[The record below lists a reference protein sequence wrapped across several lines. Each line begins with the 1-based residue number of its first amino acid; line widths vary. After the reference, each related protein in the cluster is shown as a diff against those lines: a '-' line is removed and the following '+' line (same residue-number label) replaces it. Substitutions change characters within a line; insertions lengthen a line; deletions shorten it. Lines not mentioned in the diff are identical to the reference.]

1 MEGKSPALSAV
12 MVGVLL
18 MGLFLAQTPVE
29 AKSCCKNTAA
39 RNCYNTCR
47 LTGAPRPLCAQGCN
61 CKIISGTKCP
71 KDYPRLNSL
80 LNTETDEETNTKEAY
95 ATSDFCKL
103 GCTSSVCSNIM
114 ALHKST
120 AGLVSE
126 LEESV
131 KKAAKSCDDACFQF
145 CNKKSDSAA
154 VAAI

>member
-1 MEGKSPALSAV
+1 MEAKSPALSAV

-47 LTGAPRPLCAQGCN
+47 LTGAPRPVCAAGCN

-80 LNTETDEETNTKEAY
+80 LNT
-95 ATSDFCKL
+95 
-103 GCTSSVCSNIM
+103 
-114 ALHKST
+114 
-120 AGLVSE
+120 
-126 LEESV
+126 
-131 KKAAKSCDDACFQF
+131 
-145 CNKKSDSAA
+145 
-154 VAAI
+154 

>member
-12 MVGVLL
+12 MIGVLL
-18 MGLFLAQTPVE
+18 MVLFLAQTPVE

-47 LTGAPRPLCAQGCN
+47 LTGAPRPVCAAGCN

-80 LNTETDEETNTKEAY
+80 LNTETDEETDTKEAY

-103 GCTSSVCSNIM
+103 GCASSVCSNIM
-114 ALHKST
+114 DLHKST

-131 KKAAKSCDDACFQF
+131 KEAAKSCDNACFQF
-145 CNKKSDSAA
+145 CNEKSDSAA

>member
-12 MVGVLL
+12 MIGVLL

-39 RNCYNTCR
+39 RNCYNACR
-47 LTGAPRPLCAQGCN
+47 LTGAPRPVCAAGCN
-61 CKIISGTKCP
+61 CKIVPELRCP
-71 KDYPRLNSL
+71 KDYPTLNSL
-80 LNTETDEETNTKEAY
+80 FNTETVEEANTKEAY
-95 ATSDFCKL
+95 ATSEFCKL

-131 KKAAKSCDDACFQF
+131 KEAAKSCDDACFQF
-145 CNKKSDSAA
+145 CNKESDSAA

>member
-1 MEGKSPALSAV
+1 MEGKSPALSAM

-29 AKSCCKNTAA
+29 AKSCCKNTVA
-39 RNCYNTCR
+39 RNCYNACR
-47 LTGAPRPLCAQGCN
+47 LTGTRILCAPVCN
-61 CKIISGTKCP
+61 CKIISGTQCP
-71 KDYPRLNSL
+71 SDYPKLNSL
-80 LNTETDEETNTKEAY
+80 FNTETVEEANTKEAY
-95 ATSDFCKL
+95 ATSEFCKL

-120 AGLVSE
+120 ASLVSE

-131 KKAAKSCDDACFQF
+131 KEAAKSCDNACFQF

>member
-12 MVGVLL
+12 MIGVLL

-47 LTGAPRPLCAQGCN
+47 LTGAPRPVCAAGCN

-80 LNTETDEETNTKEAY
+80 LNTETDEETDTKEAY

-103 GCTSSVCSNIM
+103 GCASSVCSNIM
-114 ALHKST
+114 DLHKST

-131 KKAAKSCDDACFQF
+131 NEAAKSCDDACFQF

>member
-1 MEGKSPALSAV
+1 MEAKSPALSAV
-12 MVGVLL
+12 MIGVLL

-39 RNCYNTCR
+39 RNCYNVCR
-47 LTGAPRPLCAQGCN
+47 LPGTPRPVCAATCD
-61 CKIISGTKCP
+61 CKIISGGKCP
-71 KDYPRLNSL
+71 RDYPKLNSL
-80 LNTETDEETNTKEAY
+80 LNTETDEETDTKEAY

-103 GCTSSVCSNIM
+103 GCASSVCSNIM
-114 ALHKST
+114 DLHKST

-131 KKAAKSCDDACFQF
+131 KEAAKSCDNACFQF

>member
-39 RNCYNTCR
+39 RNCYNACR
-47 LTGAPRPLCAQGCN
+47 LPGTPRPVCAAGCN

-71 KDYPRLNSL
+71 KDYPKLNSL
-80 LNTETDEETNTKEAY
+80 LNTETDEETDTKEAY

-126 LEESV
+126 QEESV
-131 KKAAKSCDDACFQF
+131 KEASESCNNACFEF
-145 CNKKSDSAA
+145 CNKKSDTPDF
-154 VAAI
+154 AAI